1 MPSAWQKRMEP
12 EEGDFD
18 FELAIVGGG
27 VGGAYLVNRLHEEFV
42 IKRGQAMPNI
52 ALFERSDKMG
62 GRLMSGYGAGALN
75 LGVQPMSKPLYDKPK
90 PMPEYGG
97 MRVDPRRYPLVM
109 NRIAYFSRILFG
121 AGTCPTPG
129 CDFQNKSETRNCC
142 KKMLRKMAVGDV
154 RYVTTDPDASALMKS
169 STISINSSI
178 VGKPL
183 SLADIASLSPFG
195 SLPPFNGS
203 LSPFDQCR
211 LLVVAADAYYNVTDK
226 ERDPKVKVNV
236 QKPPRDGRWSTAMND
251 LCNDCNTSG
260 IVGMCILCGNFV
272 NAGEYTAAGAAASCT
287 GYDFSG
293 NVSLKSIIDLAEEVV
308 DITRSSNLYLLNV
321 GFQR

>member
-1 MPSAWQKRMEP
+1 MPSAWQKRADP
-12 EEGDFD
+12 DEGFDFD
-18 FELAIVGGG
+18 LAIVGGG
-27 VGGAYLVNRLHEEFV
+27 VGGAYLVSRLHEEFV
-42 IKRGQAMPNI
+42 IKRGQAMPKI
-52 ALFERSDKMG
+52 ALFERSDKVG

-75 LGVQPMSKPLYDKPK
+75 LGVQPMSKELYDKPK

-142 KKMLRKMAVGDV
+142 PDMLKKMAVGDV

-169 STISINSSI
+169 STIITKSSI

-183 SLADIASLSPFG
+183 SLLDIASLVTSG
-195 SLPPFNGS
+195 NNSS

-211 LLVVAADAYYNVTDK
+211 LLVLAADAYYNVTGKEGGPEVVVQEQPSTGLWGDAMDQLCAIDK
-226 ERDPKVKVNV
+226 CV
-236 QKPPRDGRWSTAMND
+236 A
-251 LCNDCNTSG
+251 SG
-260 IVGMCILCGNFV
+260 IKGMCKLCDNFV
-272 NAGEYTAAGAAASCT
+272 NAGVNTAAKAAASCT
-287 GYDFSG
+287 GYDFSDK
-293 NVSLKSIIDLAEEVV
+293 VSLKSVIDIAEEVV